1 MSADIGILSLI
12 MPALLVILVASV
24 VLFIGLDFLLS
35 WLGCYRRVWHPALF
49 RAAIFTTLFSVLSL
63 LLRPWH

>member
-1 MSADIGILSLI
+1 MSSDIGFLSLI
-12 MPALLVILVASV
+12 MPALLVILLVSV

-35 WLGCYRRVWHPALF
+35 WLGCYRQVWHPALF
-49 RAAIFTTLFSVLSL
+49 RAAIFTMLFCGMSM